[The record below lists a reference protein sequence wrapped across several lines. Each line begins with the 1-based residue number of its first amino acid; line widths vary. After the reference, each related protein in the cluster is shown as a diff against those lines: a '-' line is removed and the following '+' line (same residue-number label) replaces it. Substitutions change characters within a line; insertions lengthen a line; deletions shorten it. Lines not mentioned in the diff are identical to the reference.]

1 MAALSNISAVFLLA
15 LLAVACTSARVPS
28 HDRDQDVQEKGRIK
42 CSHRIHVFEE
52 RTKKFGSEPDF
63 KLVDAYA
70 RREHPILR
78 DYAVG

>member
-28 HDRDQDVQEKGRIK
+28 HDQGK
-42 CSHRIHVFEE
+42 CALHQSGDEE